1 MRLKDSQAERLART
15 ARRMGRTPSETAALL
30 LEEALRQ
37 DEFALIEF
45 RDSPVGRQAYLKG
58 SRLTLWQIVEFA
70 DQIDRDVQRIADLLE
85 IPPAAVHAAINYAES
100 YPEEI
105 AFAIQDNHKSV
116 DELRRLIPGL
126 HVSTIAQTAS

>member
-1 MRLKDSQAERLART
+1 
-15 ARRMGRTPSETAALL
+15 MGRTPSETAALL

-37 DEFALIEF
+37 EEFALIEF

-70 DQIDRDVQRIADLLE
+70 NGVDRDAKRAADLLE
-85 IPPAAVHAAINYAES
+85 IPTLAVRAALNYGEA

-105 AFAIQDNHKSV
+105 GYAIQDNHKTV
-116 DELRRLIPGL
+116 DELRRLLPGL
-126 HVSTIAQTAS
+126 EVISVASTAS